1 MDGAFLLNMPLKFV
15 NIIFADTRLMESIT
29 KQHSRY
35 KVFSLVVWVAA
46 LGNFVDTFDLLLF
59 GMIRTQSLRDIGVTS
74 KEGIERIGLMLD
86 NYQMLGMLIGGLF
99 WGILGDKKG
108 RISVLFGSIV
118 TYTIANICN
127 GFVHDVHTYALL
139 RFVAGFGLAGELGA
153 GVTLVNEVLSKE
165 KRGYGT
171 MLVASIGIMGAV
183 FGGLVVKWVGNWRYC
198 YFIGGGLGIVLLFLR
213 AGVIES
219 GMFHAAKN
227 TNVMKGNFKLIFRNK
242 GRWQKYLGLILIG
255 IPMWYIVQ
263 MFAKYSP
270 ELLDSLGKYS
280 LTDDVRKKVPIN
292 GIMLT
297 YLGLTIGDFL
307 CSWYSERIHSRKKAV
322 IRSMILSILGI
333 GLFFLLVM
341 QGNINLYYVA
351 IFILGTCAG
360 YWAVFMSVAAESFG
374 SNIRSTV
381 TGTVPNF
388 VRGAVVLVNLG
399 YSFFKFDLHFK
410 AVAANLAIGLIVFLC
425 AFWGWSRLD
434 ETYGKDLNYMERADS

>member
-1 MDGAFLLNMPLKFV
+1 
-15 NIIFADTRLMESIT
+15 MESIT
-29 KQHSRY
+29 KQHKSY
-35 KVFSLVVWVAA
+35 GIFSMVVWVAA

-59 GMIRTQSLRDIGVTS
+59 GMIRTQSLKDIGVTS

-86 NYQMLGMLIGGLF
+86 NYQMLGMLASGLF

-118 TYTIANICN
+118 TYTIANIAN
-127 GFVHDVHTYALL
+127 GFVHGVNTYAVL
-139 RFVAGFGLAGELGA
+139 RFIAGFGLAGELGA

-183 FGGLVVKWVGNWRYC
+183 VGGLVVKWVGNWRYC
-198 YFIGGGLGIVLLFLR
+198 YFIGGGLGIILLFLR

-219 GMFHAAKN
+219 GMFHSAKN
-227 TNVMKGNFKLIFRNK
+227 TNVLKGNFKTIFRNSH
-242 GRWQKYLGLILIG
+242 RWRKYLGLILIG

-263 MFAKYSP
+263 MYAKYSP
-270 ELLDSLGKYS
+270 ELLDSLGKYNM
-280 LTDDVRKKVPIN
+280 TDALRKQIPVN

-307 CSWYSERIHSRKKAV
+307 CSWYAERIKSRKKA
-322 IRSMILSILGI
+322 ILRSMLLSIVGI
-333 GLFFLLVM
+333 SLFFLLVM

-351 IFILGTCAG
+351 ILILGTCAG

-388 VRGAVVLVNLG
+388 VRGTVILVNMG
-399 YSFFKFDLHFK
+399 YTFFKFDMGFK
-410 AVAANLAIGLIVFLC
+410 AFGANLAIGLIVFVA
-425 AFWGWSRLD
+425 AFWGWRQLD
-434 ETYGKDLNYMERADS
+434 ETYGKDLNYVEE

>member
-1 MDGAFLLNMPLKFV
+1 
-15 NIIFADTRLMESIT
+15 MEGIT
-29 KQHSRY
+29 DQQKHY
-35 KVFSLVVWVAA
+35 TVFSLIVWVAA

-59 GMIRTQSLRDIGVTS
+59 GMIRTQSLKDLGITT

-86 NYQMLGMLIGGLF
+86 NYQMIGMLLGGLF

-108 RISVLFGSIV
+108 RLSVLFGSII
-118 TYTIANICN
+118 TYTLANIAN
-127 GFVHDVHTYALL
+127 GFVQNVPTYAVL

-183 FGGLVVKWVGNWRYC
+183 FGGIVVKWVGNWRYC
-198 YFIGGGLGIVLLFLR
+198 YFIGGGLGVILLCLR

-219 GMFHAAKN
+219 SMFRTAK
-227 TNVMKGNFKLIFRNK
+227 TTPVLKGNFKLIFKNK
-242 GRWQKYLGLILIG
+242 HRWQKYIGLILIG
-255 IPMWYIVQ
+255 IPMWYVVQ
-263 MFAKYSP
+263 MYAKYAP
-270 ELLDSLGKYS
+270 ELLDSLGKYK
-280 LTDDVRKKVPIN
+280 LTDDIRKKIPVN

-307 CSWYSERIHSRKKAV
+307 CSWYSEKIHSRKNAV
-322 IRSMILSILGI
+322 LRSMILTIVGI

-341 QGNINLYYVA
+341 QGNINLYYIA
-351 IFILGTCAG
+351 IFTLGILAG
-360 YWAVFMSVAAESFG
+360 YWAVFMSIAAESFG
-374 SNIRSTV
+374 INIRSTV

-388 VRGAVVLVNLG
+388 VRGTVVLVNLG
-399 YSFFKFDLHFK
+399 YSFIKFDLHFN
-410 AVAANLAIGLIVFLC
+410 AVAANLMIGVIVFIA

-434 ETYGKDLNYMERADS
+434 ETYGKNLNYMES